1 MHGGR
6 NVYPD
11 SAALSVGAVP
21 TPPCRQRCAALFR
34 NTDAAAYRFADAR
47 LRARS
52 VGGLAM
58 HSHKGGVVAALAF
71 LLTACTALT
80 SREAAEHGEYGER
93 GERYASAAEYLR
105 EEREEHRERQSGALE
120 RMQLFAARRLPAGE
134 SELQPSRWFE
144 AEKQMRAMPHHLPGR
159 SGFVVKNSIDKAA
172 PQWQWLGPAN
182 ATGRT
187 RVLEFDPRNAE
198 VMYAGGVS
206 GGVWKSTDAGASW
219 QPLSDDAV
227 NLNIGA
233 LAIHPQQPDVL
244 YAGTGELY
252 RDSGMPWSPMSGSG
266 ILKSSDG
273 GVSWSPLLAT
283 QNADFRYVSDIVF
296 SPRDPNRL
304 YAATNSGIW
313 RSRDGGATFERLLRP
328 ADGQDLARY
337 EGCTDLAIR
346 HDQERDWLLATCASR
361 SIADRYWLPGTV
373 TPPACGGPC
382 PAAIFLNTDAGN
394 EGQWRTVLSEA
405 GQGRTQIDIH
415 RGDTRVIYAVAA
427 SIAPGF
433 DRNGDGFG
441 DYDNGLH
448 ALWRSDDGG
457 ETWEARLRN
466 DSPDLLSASLFQFHF
481 AVRPSVCGDNS
492 PPDFYAAGWY
502 NNAIAA
508 DPVDADTV
516 WVGGMTL
523 FRSVDGGRRFGLA
536 SYYFAP
542 DDSYVHPDQH
552 RIRFHPGY
560 DGAANQRL
568 FATHDGGVSTTSNA
582 RAPVSYGDA
591 ALCQAIAGDR
601 VRWRD
606 VSRGMGTTQFYAG
619 AVFPDG
625 SGYFGGTQDNGTW
638 LGRDG
643 LGPFAWRHINGGDG
657 GFAAVDPGNTNVLY
671 ASSQYLGLVKSTNG
685 GQTFASAN
693 RGLNDQVLFI
703 MPYLI
708 DPNASQ
714 RLYAGGTR
722 LWRSDDGAGNWRAI
736 SARMGGAA
744 FENRTS
750 AIAVAS
756 GDPNRVL
763 VGNRRGI
770 HRSTTALA
778 STASTEWPS
787 VAPRQGWVSR
797 LAFDP
802 TDSNVAYATYS
813 TFGGSHVWK
822 TSDAGASWQPLD
834 GEGEGRLPDVPV
846 HAIAVNPRNPRELYL
861 GTDLGLFVSL
871 DGGAH
876 WAVENSGYANV
887 ITEDLKLVAPPGA
900 PVQLFAFTY
909 GRGVWRVPL
918 GDFDGEPDYRID
930 SRIAGMWWNP
940 QGDGHGLM
948 LEPIVADGVVH
959 VVASWFVYQDGD
971 PYWMIGVGRADGGRV
986 RVPVTASRGAS
997 FPPDFR
1003 ATDVQRVDWGTLELD
1018 FRSPRQATLRWDS
1031 TQPGFGTG
1039 ELAIEPLV
1047 ATSNPADDPPGAQL
1061 RACHSGNWFQPA
1073 QSGHGFF
1080 LHVFGSG
1087 ANRQLVAVWYV
1098 FDRGKPLFLVGAG
1111 PINGDS
1117 ATLTLG
1123 ITRGPDFPPDYRV
1136 ADLQR
1141 QPWGT
1146 ATFRFTGADAARVSW
1161 TPTITG
1167 FSAGSLDL
1175 VRLTAQ
1181 LGRRCD

>member
-1 MHGGR
+1 MLALLL
-6 NVYPD
+6 
-11 SAALSVGAVP
+11 AA
-21 TPPCRQRCAALFR
+21 CA
-34 NTDAAAYRFADAR
+34 
-47 LRARS
+47 
-52 VGGLAM
+52 GPQQ
-58 HSHKGGVVAALAF
+58 
-71 LLTACTALT
+71 
-80 SREAAEHGEYGER
+80 REAAEHER
-93 GERYASAAEYLR
+93 EREHEGRGVSAAEHLR
-105 EEREEHRERQSGALE
+105 EEREEQSERMSGALE
-120 RMQLFAARRLPAGE
+120 RAQLFAARRLPGGTQ
-134 SELQPSRWFE
+134 ELQAERWFA
-144 AEKQMRAMPHHLPGR
+144 AEKRMRDMPHHVPGQR
-159 SGFVVKNSIDKAA
+159 GLAAADDALKAA
-172 PQWQWLGPAN
+172 PHWQWLGPAN

-187 RVLEFDPRNAE
+187 RTLEFDPRNAD
-198 VMYAGGVS
+198 VLYAGGVS

-219 QPLSDDAV
+219 LPLSDDAA

-233 LAIHPQQPDVL
+233 LAIDPERPDTL

-252 RDSGMPWSPMSGSG
+252 RNSGMPWSPMSGSG
-266 ILKSSDG
+266 ILKSVDG
-273 GVSWSPLLAT
+273 GVSWSALLAT
-283 QNADFRYVSDIVF
+283 QNANFRYVSDIVF
-296 SPRDPNRL
+296 SPRDSRRL
-304 YAATNSGIW
+304 YAASNSGIW
-313 RSRDGGATFERLLRP
+313 RSRDGGASFERLLRP
-328 ADGQDLARY
+328 ADAQDLARY

-346 HDQERDWLLATCASR
+346 HDREQDWLLATCASR
-361 SIADRYWLPGTV
+361 SMADRYWLPGTV

-394 EGQWRTVLSEA
+394 DGQWRTVLSEA

-415 RGDTRVIYAVAA
+415 RADTRVVYAVAA

-433 DRNGDGFG
+433 DRNGDGVG

-457 ETWEARLRN
+457 ETWQAQLRN
-466 DSPDLLSASLFQFHF
+466 DSADLLSASLFQFHF
-481 AVRPSVCGDNS
+481 AVKPSACGDNS
-492 PPDFYAAGWY
+492 AADFYAAGWY

-508 DPVDADTV
+508 DPLDADTV

-536 SYYFAP
+536 SYYLAN

-552 RIRFHPGY
+552 RIRFDPRY
-560 DGAANQRL
+560 DGSGNQRV
-568 FATHDGGVSTTSNA
+568 FATHDGGVSISDNA
-582 RAPVSYGDA
+582 RAPLGYGDA
-591 ALCQAIAGDR
+591 ALCRALPGER

-606 VSRGMGTTQFYAG
+606 ASRGMGTTQFYAG

-643 LGPFAWRHINGGDG
+643 SGPYAWRHILGGDG
-657 GFAAVDPGNTNVLY
+657 GFAAVDPGNTQVLY
-671 ASSQYLGLVKSTNG
+671 ASSQYTALAKSLDG
-685 GQTFASAN
+685 GITFDDAN
-693 RGLNDQVLFI
+693 RGLNDQTLFV

-708 DPNASQ
+708 DPNAAQ

-722 LWRSDDGAGNWRAI
+722 LWRSDDGAASWRAA
-736 SARMGGAA
+736 STRMGGTA
-744 FENRTS
+744 FDNRIS

-756 GDPNRVL
+756 GNANHML

-770 HRSTTALA
+770 YRSAAALA
-778 STASTEWPS
+778 STGTTVWPS
-787 VAPRQGWVSR
+787 VAPRDGWVSR

-802 TDSNVAYATYS
+802 NDSAVAYATYS
-813 TFGGSHVWK
+813 TFGGIHVWK
-822 TSDAGASWQPLD
+822 STDAGASWLPLD
-834 GEGEGRLPDVPV
+834 GSGEGSLPDVPV
-846 HAIAVNPRNPRELYL
+846 HAIAINPRNTQELYL

-887 ITEDLKLVAPPGA
+887 ITEDLKLVAPAGG

-909 GRGVWRVPL
+909 GRGVWRVAL
-918 GDFDGEPDYRID
+918 GEFDGQADYRID
-930 SRIAGMWWNP
+930 TRIAGMWWNP
-940 QGDGHGLM
+940 QQDGHGLM
-948 LEPIVADGVVH
+948 IEPVVIDGVVH

-971 PYWMIGVGRADGGRV
+971 PYWLIGVGRADGDTV
-986 RVPVTASRGAS
+986 RVPVTASRGAN

-1003 ATDVQRVDWGTLELD
+1003 AADVQRIAWGELELQ
-1018 FRSPRQATLRWDS
+1018 FASPRSAILRWSS
-1031 TQPGFGTG
+1031 TQPGFGSG
-1039 ELAIEPLV
+1039 ELSLESLV
-1047 ATSNPADDPPGAQL
+1047 AAAAPADDPPGAAL

-1080 LHVFGSG
+1080 LHVFGS
-1087 ANRQLVAVWYV
+1087 AEQRQLVAVWYV

-1117 ATLTLG
+1117 ATMTLG

-1146 ATFRFTGADAARVSW
+1146 ATFRFTGADTAEVSW
-1161 TPTITG
+1161 MPSVAG
-1167 FSAGSLDL
+1167 FAPGRLDL
-1175 VRLTAQ
+1175 QRLTAQ
-1181 LGRRCD
+1181 LGRSCD